1 MENIILIKKEE
12 TVAQATQLI
21 SGLEQHEAT
30 ADVKQNTK
38 LVLIAALANA
48 VNAKTAYDTAVTA
61 RTAFSTALSVADEN
75 VKAFIGVARVVL
87 LYFIGALWSEAWM
100 STGFPDQSTA
110 VPRLSGIRE
119 VLMGALK
126 TYFTAN
132 PTHEV
137 APLNITAAAA
147 ETLRMALLNARAAY
161 TAAVADCYAKRVARD
176 AAFTELRKRMRGL
189 VDELGT
195 VLSENDPRWL
205 AFGLN
210 IPAAEATP
218 DGVDHVTVLLIGP
231 NTAALK
237 WPAPARAEFYH
248 VFRRVIGVDAD
259 MVLVGSPADIDF
271 NMEELPSNSTIE
283 IAVSAVNDGGEGHRS
298 PMVTIVTH

>member
-1 MENIILIKKEE
+1 MENIILTKKEE

-61 RTAFSTALSVADEN
+61 RTALSTALSVADEN
-75 VKAFIGVARVVL
+75 VKAFIGFARMVL

-100 STGFPDQSTA
+100 STGFQDQCTA
-110 VPRLSGIRE
+110 VPRVSSLRE

-126 TYFTAN
+126 TYFAAN

-137 APLNITAAAA
+137 PALNVTAAAA
-147 ETLRMALLNARAAY
+147 EALKTALLNARAAY
-161 TAAVADCYAKRVARD
+161 TAAVADCYAKRVTRD

-195 VLSENDPRWL
+195 VLSDTDSRWL

-210 IPAAEATP
+210 IPGAEATP
-218 DGVDHVTVLLIGP
+218 DGVDHVTVMLIGP
-231 NTAALK
+231 TTAALK
-237 WPAPARAEFYH
+237 WPAPARAQFYH
-248 VFRRVIGVDAD
+248 VFRRIVGVDAEQ
-259 MVLVGSPADIDF
+259 VLVGSPADIDF
-271 NMEELPSNSTIE
+271 NMEELPAHSSIE
-283 IAVSAVNDGGEGHRS
+283 ISVSAVNDGGEGHRS
-298 PMVTIVTH
+298 PVVTIVTP